1 MASFSATNSTVPAT
15 ETIENCPKQSSEY
28 ATESAEKPEH
38 FMTFS
43 TIQKQDY
50 PYVQRIFQ
58 QGIDGGNSTFEIAPA
73 PSFETWMEGKYP
85 TCCLIARNEQ
95 LETLG
100 WASLASTSKRT
111 VFVGVAE
118 LSVYI
123 ANEHQGKR
131 VATRLLHQLFQA
143 AELAN
148 IWTIQSGIFPENTIS
163 LQVDCGLC
171 CGYVM
176 LMFFSLLSLLLR
188 LTLLMPSNDSYCI
201 PHTRCMKSLDFE
213 WLDVVNEL
221 ARCYAVH
228 IVVYGEISY

>member
-1 MASFSATNSTVPAT
+1 MASFPAVDSTMLATVKMA
-15 ETIENCPKQSSEY
+15 NCPEQTSGN
-28 ATESAEKPEH
+28 AIITI
-38 FMTFS
+38 
-43 TIQKQDY
+43 IQKQDY
-50 PYVQRIFQ
+50 PDVSRIFQ

-73 PSFETWMEGKYP
+73 SSFETWMEGKYP

-95 LETLG
+95 HETLG

-143 AELAN
+143 AEQAN

-163 LQVDCGLC
+163 LQVDDG
-171 CGYVM
+171 
-176 LMFFSLLSLLLR
+176 F
-188 LTLLMPSNDSYCI
+188 
-201 PHTRCMKSLDFE
+201 
-213 WLDVVNEL
+213 
-221 ARCYAVH
+221 
-228 IVVYGEISY
+228 

>member
-1 MASFSATNSTVPAT
+1 MASFSATDSTVLAAVMMA
-15 ETIENCPKQSSEY
+15 NCPKQSSEY
-28 ATESAEKPEH
+28 ATESSQKKPEH

-50 PYVQRIFQ
+50 PDIQRIFQ

-73 PSFETWMEGKYP
+73 PSFETWMEGKYS

-131 VATRLLHQLFQA
+131 VATHLLHQLFQA
-143 AELAN
+143 AEQAN

-163 LQVDCGLC
+163 LQVDYGLWLWIN
-171 CGYVM
+171 GV
-176 LMFFSLLSLLLR
+176 LMFCFLLSILGSSLFL
-188 LTLLMPSNDSYCI
+188 LLMPFTDPIRLPLYPI
-201 PHTRCMKSLDFE
+201 PD
-213 WLDVVNEL
+213 
-221 ARCYAVH
+221 A
-228 IVVYGEISY
+228 